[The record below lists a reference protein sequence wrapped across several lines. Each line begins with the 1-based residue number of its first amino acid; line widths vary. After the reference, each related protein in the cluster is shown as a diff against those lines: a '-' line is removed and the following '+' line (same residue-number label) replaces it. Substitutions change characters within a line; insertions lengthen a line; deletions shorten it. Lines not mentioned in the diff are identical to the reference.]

1 MRQIRLAFL
10 ALFVALAALAAAG
23 PATAAQTAPE
33 FTGIAKWHNSAPLT
47 MKGLRGKVVL
57 IDFWTY
63 SCINCLRTL
72 PHVTH
77 WYDQYKDKG
86 LVIIGVHSPEFP
98 FEKQEGNVRDAI
110 ARFGIKYPVA
120 QDNDLET
127 WDAWD
132 NKYWPAEYLVDQR
145 GNVVAHHYGEGN
157 YMDMENA
164 IRTLLGLP
172 RLADA
177 DAKAETDKDAP
188 DFAQLGSPEMYFGA
202 DRSEN
207 NGSPEGKD
215 TGTRDFTAPSR
226 LELNK
231 FALVGRWEIG
241 RDNASLV
248 GASGEIRL
256 HFKAKMVHMVASA
269 NDPVT
274 VEVAVDGKPQ
284 PAVTVQASKLYTLF
298 DGDGYKDHILAIK
311 IPKANFHMFTFT
323 FG

>member
-1 MRQIRLAFL
+1 MRQIRLAL
-10 ALFVALAALAAAG
+10 LTLLVALTALGAARPAA
-23 PATAAQTAPE
+23 AAQTAPE
-33 FTGIAKWHNSAPLT
+33 FAGIATWQNSKPLT
-47 MKGLRGKVVL
+47 MRQLRGKVVL

-72 PHVTH
+72 PHVTR

-86 LVIIGVHSPEFP
+86 LVVIGVHSPEFP

-110 ARFGIKYPVA
+110 ARYNIHYPVA

-157 YMDMENA
+157 YMEMENA

-172 RLADA
+172 RLT

-188 DFAQLGSPEMYFGA
+188 DFTQLGSPEMYFGS
-202 DRSEN
+202 DRTEAN
-207 NGSPEGKD
+207 ASPEGSGS
-215 TGTRDFTAPSR
+215 GTRDFTAPSR
-226 LELNK
+226 LDINR

-248 GASGEIRL
+248 GPTGEIRL
-256 HFKAKMVHMVASA
+256 HFKAKKVHMVASA

-274 VEVAVDGKPQ
+274 IQVLVDGKPQ
-284 PAVTVQASKLYTLF
+284 APVTVQKSMLYTLYSA
-298 DGDGYKDHILAIK
+298 DDYKDHVLTIRV
-311 IPKANFHMFTFT
+311 PKANFHAFTFT

>member
-10 ALFVALAALAAAG
+10 ALFVALAGLAAAM
-23 PATAAQTAPE
+23 PASAAQTAPE
-33 FTGIAKWHNSAPLT
+33 FAGIANWQNSKPLT

-57 IDFWTY
+57 IDFWAY

-72 PHVTH
+72 PHVNH

-86 LVIIGVHSPEFP
+86 LVIVGVHSPEFP
-98 FEKQEGNVRDAI
+98 FEKQDGNVRDAI
-110 ARFGIKYPVA
+110 KRYGITYPVA

-132 NKYWPAEYLVDQR
+132 NQYWPAEYLVDQR
-145 GNVVAHHYGEGN
+145 GNVVAHHFGEGN
-157 YMDMENA
+157 YAEMENA

-172 RLADA
+172 RLDA
-177 DAKAETDKDAP
+177 TSETDKDAP
-188 DFAQLGSPEMYFGA
+188 DFNQLGSPEMYFGS
-202 DRSEN
+202 DRSKN
-207 NGSPEGKD
+207 NASPEADGS
-215 TGTRDFTAPSR
+215 GTKTFTAPSR

-248 GASGEIRL
+248 GPSGEIRL
-256 HFKAKMVHMVASA
+256 HFKAKKVHMVASA

-274 VEVAVDGKPQ
+274 LEIAVDGKPQ
-284 PAVTVQASKLYTLF
+284 PPVTVQASQLYNLF
-298 DGDGYKDHILAIK
+298 DGDGYKDHVLTIK
-311 IPKANFHMFTFT
+311 VPKANFHAFTFT

>member
-10 ALFVALAALAAAG
+10 SLLVALAALGASM
-23 PATAAQTAPE
+23 PASAAQTAPE
-33 FTGIAKWHNSAPLT
+33 FAGIANWQNSKPLT

-57 IDFWTY
+57 IDFWAY

-72 PHVTH
+72 PHVNH

-86 LVIIGVHSPEFP
+86 LVIVGVHSPEFP
-98 FEKQEGNVRDAI
+98 FEKQDGNVRDAI
-110 ARFGIKYPVA
+110 KRYGIKYPVA

-132 NKYWPAEYLVDQR
+132 NQYWPAEYLVDQR
-145 GNVVAHHYGEGN
+145 GNVVAHHFGEGN
-157 YMDMENA
+157 YAEMENA

-172 RLADA
+172 RLEAA
-177 DAKAETDKDAP
+177 AETDKDAP
-188 DFAQLGSPEMYFGA
+188 DFNQLGSPEMYFGS
-202 DRSEN
+202 DRGKN
-207 NGSPEGKD
+207 NASPEGGD
-215 TGTRDFTAPSR
+215 SGTRTFTAPSR

-248 GASGEIRL
+248 GPTGEIRL
-256 HFKAKMVHMVASA
+256 HFKAKKVHMVASA

-274 VEVAVDGKPQ
+274 VQIAVDGKPQ
-284 PAVTVQASKLYTLF
+284 APVTVQASQLYTLF
-298 DGDGYKDHILAIK
+298 EGDGYKDHVLTIT
-311 IPKANFHMFTFT
+311 IPKANFHAFTFT

>member
-1 MRQIRLAFL
+1 MRKMRF
-10 ALFVALAALAAAG
+10 ALVAALVALVGFAAAS
-23 PATAAQTAPE
+23 PAMAAQTAPE
-33 FTGIAKWHNSAPLT
+33 FAGIATWHNSKPLT
-47 MKGLRGKVVL
+47 MKQLRGKVVL

-72 PHVTH
+72 PHVTR

-86 LVIIGVHSPEFP
+86 LVVIGVHSPEFP

-132 NKYWPAEYLVDQR
+132 NQYWPAEYLVDQR

-157 YMDMENA
+157 YAEMENA
-164 IRTLLGLP
+164 IRTLVGLP
-172 RLADA
+172 RL
-177 DAKAETDKDAP
+177 DAKTEADKDAP
-188 DFAQLGSPEMYFGA
+188 DFTQLGSPEMYFGSERTA
-202 DRSEN
+202 DN
-207 NGSPEGKD
+207 ASPEGAGK
-215 TGTRDFTAPSR
+215 GTRDFTAPSR
-226 LELNK
+226 LDLNK

-248 GASGEIRL
+248 GSTGEIRL
-256 HFKAKMVHMVASA
+256 HFKAKKVHMVASA

-274 VEVAVDGKPQ
+274 IEVAVDGKPMT
-284 PAVTVQASKLYTLF
+284 PVTVQKSMLYTLF
-298 DGDGYKDHILAIK
+298 DGDGYKDHVLTIK
-311 IPKANFHMFTFT
+311 VPKANFHAFTFT

>member
-1 MRQIRLAFL
+1 MRKMRF
-10 ALFVALAALAAAG
+10 ALVAALVALVGFAATS
-23 PATAAQTAPE
+23 PAMAAQTAPE
-33 FTGIAKWHNSAPLT
+33 FAGIATWHNSKPLT
-47 MKGLRGKVVL
+47 MKQLRGKVVL

-72 PHVTH
+72 PHVTR

-86 LVIIGVHSPEFP
+86 LVVIGVHSPEFP

-132 NKYWPAEYLVDQR
+132 NQYWPAEYLVDQR

-157 YMDMENA
+157 YAEMENA
-164 IRTLLGLP
+164 IRTLVGLP
-172 RLADA
+172 RL
-177 DAKAETDKDAP
+177 DAKTEADKDAP
-188 DFAQLGSPEMYFGA
+188 DFTQLGSPEMYFGSDRTA
-202 DRSEN
+202 DN
-207 NGSPEGKD
+207 ASPEGAGK
-215 TGTRDFTAPSR
+215 GTRDFTAPSR
-226 LELNK
+226 LDLNK

-248 GASGEIRL
+248 GSTGEIRL
-256 HFKAKMVHMVASA
+256 HFKAKKVHMVASA

-274 VEVAVDGKPQ
+274 IEVAVDGKPMA
-284 PAVTVQASKLYTLF
+284 PVTVQKSMLYTLF
-298 DGDGYKDHILAIK
+298 DGDGYKDHVLTIK
-311 IPKANFHMFTFT
+311 VPKANFHAFTFT

>member
-1 MRQIRLAFL
+1 MRSRFRTALFALAF
-10 ALFVALAALAAAG
+10 VAAAVG
-23 PATAAQTAPE
+23 VAQPAFAAQTAPE
-33 FTGIAKWHNSAPLT
+33 FTGIAAWQNSKPLK
-47 MKGLRGKVVL
+47 MSQLRGKVVL
-57 IDFWTY
+57 IDFWAY

-72 PHVTH
+72 PHVTR

-86 LVIIGVHSPEFP
+86 LVVVGVHSPEFP

-110 ARFGIKYPVA
+110 KKFNIHYPVA
-120 QDNDLET
+120 QDNDLAT

-132 NKYWPAEYLVDQR
+132 NQYWPAEYLVDQR
-145 GNVVAHHYGEGN
+145 GNVVAHHFGEGN
-157 YMDMENA
+157 YMEMENA

-177 DAKAETDKDAP
+177 KAEMDKDAP
-188 DFAQLGSPEMYFGA
+188 DFTQLGSPEMYFGS
-202 DRSEN
+202 DRSQN
-207 NGSPEGKD
+207 NASPEGAR

-226 LELNK
+226 LELNQ

-241 RDNASLV
+241 RQNASLV

-256 HFKAKMVHMVASA
+256 HFKAKKVHMVASA

-274 VEVAVDGKPQ
+274 IEIAVDGKPQ
-284 PAVTVQASKLYTLF
+284 APITVQASQLYTLF
-298 DGDGYKDHILAIK
+298 EGDGYKDHVLTIK
-311 IPKANFHMFTFT
+311 VPKANFHAFTFT

>member
-1 MRQIRLAFL
+1 MRF
-10 ALFVALAALAAAG
+10 ALVAALVALVGFAAAAS
-23 PATAAQTAPE
+23 PAMAAQTAPE
-33 FTGIAKWHNSAPLT
+33 FAGIATWHNSKPLT
-47 MKGLRGKVVL
+47 MKQLRGKVVL

-72 PHVTH
+72 PHVTR

-86 LVIIGVHSPEFP
+86 LVVIGVHSPEFP

-132 NKYWPAEYLVDQR
+132 NQYWPAEYLVDQR

-157 YMDMENA
+157 YAEMENA
-164 IRTLLGLP
+164 IRTLVGLP
-172 RLADA
+172 RL
-177 DAKAETDKDAP
+177 DAKTEADKDAP
-188 DFAQLGSPEMYFGA
+188 DFTQLGSPEMYFGSDRTA
-202 DRSEN
+202 DNAST
-207 NGSPEGKD
+207 EGAGK
-215 TGTRDFTAPSR
+215 GTRDFTAPSR
-226 LELNK
+226 LDLNK

-248 GASGEIRL
+248 GPSGEIRL
-256 HFKAKMVHMVASA
+256 HFKAKKVHMVASA

-274 VEVAVDGKPQ
+274 IEVAVDGKPMA
-284 PAVTVQASKLYTLF
+284 PVTVQKSMLYTLF
-298 DGDGYKDHILAIK
+298 DGDGYKDHVLTIK
-311 IPKANFHMFTFT
+311 VPKANFHAFTFT

>member
-1 MRQIRLAFL
+1 MRHPFRTFMFAL
-10 ALFVALAALAAAG
+10 ALVGAAAG
-23 PATAAQTAPE
+23 IARPATAAQTAPE
-33 FTGIAKWHNSAPLT
+33 FAGIEAWHNSKPLT
-47 MKGLRGKVVL
+47 MRQLRGKVVL

-72 PHVTH
+72 PHVTR

-86 LVIIGVHSPEFP
+86 LVVVGVHSPEFP
-98 FEKQEGNVRDAI
+98 FEKQQGNVRDAI
-110 ARFGIKYPVA
+110 AKFGIRYPVA
-120 QDNDLET
+120 QDNDLAT

-157 YMDMENA
+157 YMEMENA

-172 RLADA
+172 RLEDKGGNDA
-177 DAKAETDKDAP
+177 DAP
-188 DFAQLGSPEMYFGA
+188 DFTQLGSPEMYFGS
-202 DRSEN
+202 DRSQN
-207 NGSPEGKD
+207 NASPEGAR

-226 LELNK
+226 LELNQ

-241 RDNASLV
+241 RENATLV
-248 GASGEIRL
+248 SPTGEIRL
-256 HFKAKMVHMVASA
+256 HFKAKKVHMVASG

-274 VEVAVDGKPQ
+274 LEIAVDGKPQ
-284 PAVTVQASKLYTLF
+284 APVTVQKSMLYTLF
-298 DGDGYKDHILAIK
+298 DGDGYKDHVLTIK
-311 IPKANFHMFTFT
+311 VGRAGFHAFTFT